1 MSLTSLVIVLLS
13 LIVAVLWR
21 PRHRIDGS
29 AWGLL
34 FVFICFGLVTL
45 WFVFHQDLATR
56 SITFN
61 HFKPSLFYWTLAV
74 VLVVFPRVGWGY
86 PAKWIIGPYFPM
98 ANSEWFYL
106 NQVLIL
112 LYVFLGILNAYMF
125 LKFNDSV
132 WIDFKESCYMNLL
145 VLILVRINFIW
156 LHIFKNIFDL
166 IKQLFQKNT
175 P

>member
-1 MSLTSLVIVLLS
+1 MSLLAIGTIVFFIAL
-13 LIVAVLWR
+13 AFYWR

-29 AWGLL
+29 AWGLVVT
-34 FVFICFGLVTL
+34 FVLLGLISL
-45 WFVFHQDLATR
+45 WLSFNENYSNQL
-56 SITFN
+56 ITFN
-61 HFKPSLFYWTLAV
+61 HYKPTAFYWILA
-74 VLVVFPRVGWGY
+74 LILIIFPRIGWGY

-112 LYVFLGILNAYMF
+112 LYIFLGILNAYMF

-132 WIDFKESCYMNLL
+132 WLDFKESCYMNLL

-156 LHIFKNIFDL
+156 LHIFKNVFDL
-166 IKQLFQKNT
+166 IKQSLQKKT

>member
-1 MSLTSLVIVLLS
+1 MSVYALVTILLLLGLTFY
-13 LIVAVLWR
+13 WR
-21 PRHRIDGS
+21 PRHRIDQS

-34 FVFICFGLVTL
+34 TTFIALGLITLFFVFKDSSSEQWL
-45 WFVFHQDLATR
+45 
-56 SITFN
+56 TFN
-61 HFKPSLFYWTLAV
+61 HYKPSLFYWLLA
-74 VLVVFPRVGWGY
+74 LLLFIFPRLGWGY

-132 WIDFKESCYMNLL
+132 WLDFKQSCYMNLL
-145 VLILVRINFIW
+145 VLLLVRINFIW

>member
-1 MSLTSLVIVLLS
+1 MSITSLIIVFLS
-13 LIVAVLWR
+13 LAVAALWR
-21 PRHRIDGS
+21 PRHKIDGS

-34 FVFICFGLVTL
+34 FIFVCFGLVTL
-45 WFVFHQDLATR
+45 WLVFRQDQDAHL
-56 SITFN
+56 ITFN
-61 HFKPSLFYWTLAV
+61 HLKPSLLYWILAV
-74 VLVVFPRVGWGY
+74 ALVIFPRIGWGY

-112 LYVFLGILNAYMF
+112 LFIFLGILNAYMF

-132 WIDFKESCYMNLL
+132 WIDFKESCYMNIL
-145 VLILVRINFIW
+145 VLMLVRINFIW

-166 IKQLFQKNT
+166 IKQLFRKTT